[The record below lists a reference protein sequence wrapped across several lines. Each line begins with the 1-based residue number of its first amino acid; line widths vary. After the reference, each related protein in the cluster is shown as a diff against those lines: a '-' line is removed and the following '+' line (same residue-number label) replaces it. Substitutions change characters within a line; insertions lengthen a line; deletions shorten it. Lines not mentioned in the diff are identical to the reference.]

1 MSTAEPGQL
10 VYLQILPRISIEG
23 RSSQAGDLSYWHD
36 LDLSTDYWITKPR
49 PAAILES
56 SVDTGGYHRIK
67 VIPIRQ
73 GPPVAD
79 AAMCN
84 AVRIA
89 DAPSTLTNDILVP
102 DWPLDDTYCYVF
114 PCPDIFVSVP
124 EVNISHSFISIW
136 ADSTLILGDGASS
149 TL

>member
-1 MSTAEPGQL
+1 VPSPTAKLPEPLITSTAEPGQL

-36 LDLSTDYWITKPR
+36 PDLSTDYWITKPR
-49 PAAILES
+49 PAVILES
-56 SVDTGGYHRIK
+56 SLDAGGYHTIK
-67 VIPIRQ
+67 VISIRQ

-84 AVRIA
+84 AVRIV
-89 DAPSTLTNDILVP
+89 DAPSTLTKDILVP

-124 EVNISHSFISIW
+124 EVNLPLFH
-136 ADSTLILGDGASS
+136 
-149 TL
+149 